1 MKKDTLELKD
11 KTVEVSSLESSELPQ
26 QISNSLN
33 ALLSSNPDG
42 FEQIDLEAEPVTT
55 WRFKITFVPKRA

>member
-1 MKKDTLELKD
+1 MKKGTLELKD
-11 KTVEVSSLESSELPQ
+11 ETVEVLSVESGDLPQ

-42 FEQIDLEAEPVTT
+42 FEQIDLEAEPVPI
-55 WRFKITFVPKRA
+55 WRFKITLVPKRT